1 LYGTTTTILGIIAIY
16 IFIYYSSFAFS
27 LFTFEFSKGQAV
39 TFEAEMAVTVIGVI
53 VVIIVERYANRS
65 DTKKVEEKK
74 LAEDEDADK
83 KKSFFSNEEMFKRTT
98 TQRSMTVKLKTVKT
112 SDLDMSSS
120 AAQEFL
126 NSFGGDEDDDI
137 EDSRTKITNQQKT
150 KFLIHWFMLI
160 FVHIYCFWLIPIQGN
175 MRLYGTAACNEEQK

>member
-1 LYGTTTTILGIIAIY
+1 MIL
-16 IFIYYSSFAFS
+16 
-27 LFTFEFSKGQAV
+27 
-39 TFEAEMAVTVIGVI
+39 
-53 VVIIVERYANRS
+53 VIIIIERYANRS

-74 LAEDEDADK
+74 LVNDNEEEK

-98 TQRSMTVKLKTVKT
+98 TNRSMTVKLKTVKT

-126 NSFGGDEDDDI
+126 SSFAGDDDDNDI

-150 KFLIHWFMLI
+150 KFLLHWFVLI
-160 FVHIYCFWLIPIQGN
+160 FVHVYCFWYIPITGN
-175 MRLYGTAACNEEQK
+175 YQLYGSAICDETQKKWYSCYNFKENSELRTLYILWLFYLVASSF